1 MLLLKVRLAPADCL
15 PELYERSPL
24 LQDAMKILISDE
36 GVLLCMDLFILRH
49 GKAEKSSDGTADA
62 DRALT
67 RKGKDGVKKVA
78 QWMKGNKIRFD
89 AIATS
94 PLKRAQGTAKIVAAV
109 LDQKDR
115 LTVWDELAPGG
126 DLDTVCYHA
135 SGYGEHA
142 TVLVIGHE
150 PGLSMLISKIIGNKS
165 NGSVALTKA
174 GLAKIQHYAYT
185 KLPSGDL
192 QWLLTPKDVRDKR

>member
-1 MLLLKVRLAPADCL
+1 M
-15 PELYERSPL
+15 
-24 LQDAMKILISDE
+24 QDAMKILISDE
-36 GVLLCMDLFILRH
+36 GFLLCMDLFILRH
-49 GKAEKSSDGTADA
+49 GKAEKSSDGTADV

-67 RKGKDGVKKVA
+67 RKGKEGVKKVA

-94 PLKRAQGTAKIVAAV
+94 PLKRARGTAKIVAAV

-115 LTVWDELAPGG
+115 LSVWDELAPGG

-135 SGYGEHA
+135 SDYGEHA

-150 PGLSMLISKIIGNKS
+150 PGLSMLISKITGDTS
-165 NGSVALTKA
+165 NGPISLAKA
-174 GLAKIQHYAYT
+174 GLAKIQDYSFVQR
-185 KLPSGDL
+185 PSGRL
-192 QWLLTPKDVRDKR
+192 EWLLTPEFIPDRIK

>member
-1 MLLLKVRLAPADCL
+1 
-15 PELYERSPL
+15 
-24 LQDAMKILISDE
+24 MKILKSDE

-49 GKAEKSSDGTADA
+49 GKAQTSSDGTADA
-62 DRALT
+62 ARVLT
-67 RKGKDGVKKVA
+67 RKGKEGVKKVA

-89 AIATS
+89 VIATS

-115 LTVWDELAPGG
+115 LIVWDELAPGG
-126 DLDTVCYHA
+126 DLDMVCYHA
-135 SGYGEHA
+135 LGYGEHA

-150 PGLSMLISKIIGNKS
+150 PGLSMLFSKIIGDNR
-165 NGSVALTKA
+165 NGSISLAKA
-174 GLAKIQHYAYT
+174 GLAKIQNYSYT

-192 QWLLTPKDVRDKR
+192 QWLFPPKDVRDKR

>member
-1 MLLLKVRLAPADCL
+1 
-15 PELYERSPL
+15 
-24 LQDAMKILISDE
+24 
-36 GVLLCMDLFILRH
+36 MDLFILRH

-62 DRALT
+62 DRALI
-67 RKGKDGVKKVA
+67 RKGKEGVKKVA

-115 LTVWDELAPGG
+115 LIVWDELAPGG

-150 PGLSMLISKIIGNKS
+150 PGLSMLVSKIIGDTS
-165 NGSVALTKA
+165 NGSIGFAKA
-174 GLAKIQHYAYT
+174 GLAKIQNYSYT
-185 KLPSGDL
+185 KRPSGDL
-192 QWLLTPKDVRDKR
+192 QWLLTPKHLRDKR

>member
-1 MLLLKVRLAPADCL
+1 
-15 PELYERSPL
+15 
-24 LQDAMKILISDE
+24 MKILISDE

-49 GKAEKSSDGTADA
+49 GKAEMSSDGTADA
-62 DRALT
+62 ARALT
-67 RKGKDGVKKVA
+67 RKGKEGVKKVA

-94 PLKRAQGTAKIVAAV
+94 PLKRAQGTAKIVVAV

-115 LTVWDELAPGG
+115 LVVWDELAPGG

-150 PGLSMLISKIIGNKS
+150 PGLSMLVSKIIGDTS
-165 NGSVALTKA
+165 NGSIGFAKA
-174 GLAKIQHYAYT
+174 GLAKIQNYSYT
-185 KLPSGDL
+185 KHPSGDL
-192 QWLLTPKDVRDKR
+192 QWLRTPKHMKDKR

>member
-1 MLLLKVRLAPADCL
+1 
-15 PELYERSPL
+15 
-24 LQDAMKILISDE
+24 
-36 GVLLCMDLFILRH
+36 MDLFILRH

-67 RKGKDGVKKVA
+67 RKGKEGVKKVA
-78 QWMKGNKIRFD
+78 QWMKGNKTRFD

-115 LTVWDELAPGG
+115 LIVWDELAPGG

-150 PGLSMLISKIIGNKS
+150 PGLSMLVSKIIGDTS
-165 NGSVALTKA
+165 NGSIGFAKA
-174 GLAKIQHYAYT
+174 GLAKIQNYTYT
-185 KLPSGDL
+185 KRPLGDL
-192 QWLLTPKDVRDKR
+192 QWMLTPKHLRDKR